1 MTSKIKFKDI
11 TKTDWSKE
19 MKQNEKKESLE
30 EIDFTVDL
38 EKKDK
43 KVPINQVVRR
53 SETSDYSNMT
63 NMTNMT
69 NTYILNIPETK
80 QDKIFYFLFDNGEQ
94 TADKLVEVG
103 NLESKD
109 AFYKLKQRQKDK
121 LIISRKEGTISYYDL
136 SLEMREKIKFNIEQ
150 KKRQIEEERKEKLK
164 IKVEEEKREEI
175 ILKLKSLINENKRLI
190 ERKKNSIYLNLNELI
205 ESSNQIYDY
214 FMINPHNFIKDFKI
228 VMKDFGF
235 ENYNLRFSGFSDLI
249 DSKPIE
255 NLRNTDIDKI
265 VLIKARVSSLSD
277 VRPQITEIKFEC
289 PSCGTILPIKQI
301 ESKIREPSR
310 CSCGRRHGFK
320 QIERKL
326 VDRAKA
332 ELQDLIDLTE
342 SPQTREI
349 SSFIYNHLTESKE
362 LSKLNPGSEV
372 KVLAIL
378 KAVESEKGGIKTTI
392 LDYYLEIL
400 EVEPFEEVIDLN
412 SFEEEEINQFRE
424 ISAIISNENKLDK
437 LRNSFSPD
445 IIGNDKPK
453 DALILKQAQG
463 RGKKNKSNIAFF
475 SNPGLAK
482 SIMAKNYHSLMPGS
496 SYTSGSGSSA
506 VGLTATVEKKED
518 GWICKPGVLPTTKE
532 DAIIDE
538 FNLINE
544 EERPKLQEA
553 MSEGQITI
561 NKASIHTKLKVS
573 CGIVACANPINGVFN
588 EDIDLVKQFNLP
600 PQILNRFDALFVI
613 KDQVNENEDKK
624 IAKQM
629 ILRNEN
635 KINQELSPEF
645 LKRFFLYIRNQSEPK
660 FDNSIIEYISKKY
673 SDIRKRMKF
682 NKEKK
687 LINARF
693 NEAIIRF
700 SKAMAKL
707 KMKDKVSKEDV
718 DFSLDLLKNTY
729 LDFEYSFDFNN

>member
-1 MTSKIKFKDI
+1 MNY
-11 TKTDWSKE
+11 KE
-19 MKQNEKKESLE
+19 NEARELLE
-30 EIDFTVDL
+30 EIDFEQEL
-38 EKKDK
+38 DK
-43 KVPINQVVRR
+43 NKPTSEVVR
-53 SETSDYSNMT
+53 ELDKLDLT
-63 NMTNMT
+63 NITNLTNNTNITNLT
-69 NTYILNIPETK
+69 NTSILDIPETK
-80 QDKIFYFLFDNGEQ
+80 QEKIFYFLFDNGEQ
-94 TADKLVEVG
+94 TAEKLIEIG
-103 NLESKD
+103 NLESKA
-109 AFYKLKQRQKDK
+109 AFYMLKKRQKDN

-136 SLEMREKIKFNIEQ
+136 SLEMREKINLKVEQ
-150 KKRQIEEERKEKLK
+150 KKRQIEEERKEELK
-164 IKVEEEKREEI
+164 IQIEEEKREET
-175 ILKLKSLINENKRLI
+175 ILELKSLINKNKRLI
-190 ERKKNSIYLNLNELI
+190 ERKGNSLYLNLNELI
-205 ESSNQIYDY
+205 ESDNKLYDY
-214 FMINPHNFIKDFKI
+214 FIIDPENFIKDFK
-228 VMKDFGF
+228 VVLKDFGF
-235 ENYNLRFSGFSDLI
+235 EKYNLRFSEFSDLI
-249 DSKPIE
+249 SSKAIE

-265 VLIKARVSSLSD
+265 VLIKSRVSSLSD
-277 VRPQITEIKFEC
+277 VRPQITKIKFEC
-289 PSCGTILPIKQI
+289 PSCGTIISMEQI

-310 CSCGRRHGFK
+310 CSCGRKGGFK
-320 QIERKL
+320 PIERDL

-349 SSFIYNHLTESKE
+349 SSFVYRHLTESKE

-378 KAVESEKGGIKTTI
+378 KAVESEKGGVKTTA

-400 EVEPFEEVIDLN
+400 EVEPFEEIIDLS

-424 ISAIISNENKLDK
+424 ISEIIFNENKLDK

-482 SIMAKNYHSLMPGS
+482 SIMAKKYHSLMPGS

-506 VGLTATVEKKED
+506 VGLAATVEKKED

-573 CGIVACANPINGVFN
+573 CGVVACANPINGVFN
-588 EDIDLVKQFNLP
+588 ESMDLVKQFNLP

-613 KDQVNENEDKK
+613 RDSINENEDQK
-624 IAKQM
+624 IARQM
-629 ILRNEN
+629 ILRSEN
-635 KINQELSPEF
+635 KIHQELSCEF

-660 FDNSIIEYISKKY
+660 FDDSIINYISKRY
-673 SDIRKRMKF
+673 SEIRKSMKF
-682 NKEKK
+682 NGEKK

-700 SKAMAKL
+700 SKAMTKL

-729 LDFEYSFDFNN
+729 LDFEGGFDFK